1 MSTSLRVWYSA
12 VFAVG
17 AAAIVAGGVLAQPSS
32 ETASGHPVQAGV
44 VLVSTNPTV
53 SMKAR
58 ASDNQKWQSKFTPVM
73 GRLNDSLKAFNA
85 SAKSQDF
92 AAMQASCGRLGVAA
106 RDMGATL
113 PGPRKDLTAAIQGAV
128 DNFLAAGSKCD
139 TLTPEAG
146 QDAVAVGAHRRAER
160 GRRDAERISGHGQ
173 RRWARQTG
181 DPHRNALAAA
191 HADGWDLTRSPA
203 TVRLTVG

>member
-92 AAMQASCGRLGVAA
+92 AAMQESCGRLGVAA

-146 QDAVAVGAHRRAER
+146 QDAVQSVLTDVQNGVAAMQSASAVMA
-160 GRRDAERISGHGQ
+160 
-173 RRWARQTG
+173 
-181 DPHRNALAAA
+181 N
-191 HADGWDLTRSPA
+191 ADGPDKPETPIA
-203 TVRLTVG
+203 TPLPPHMPMGGI

>member
-17 AAAIVAGGVLAQPSS
+17 AAAIAAGGVLAQPPS
-32 ETASGHPVQAGV
+32 EMASGHPARAGV

-58 ASDNQKWQSKFTPVM
+58 SSDNQKWQSKFTAVM

-85 SAKSQDF
+85 AAKSQDF
-92 AAMQASCGRLGVAA
+92 AAMQESCGRLGIAA

-113 PGPRKDLTAAIQGAV
+113 PGPRKDLSAAIQGAV
-128 DNFLAAGSKCD
+128 DNFQAAGSKCG

-146 QDAVAVGAHRRAER
+146 QDAVQAVLTDVQNGVAGMQNASAVMANA
-160 GRRDAERISGHGQ
+160 DAPDAPETPI
-173 RRWARQTG
+173 ATPLP
-181 DPHRNALAAA
+181 PHMPM
-191 HADGWDLTRSPA
+191 G
-203 TVRLTVG
+203 GI

>member
-17 AAAIVAGGVLAQPSS
+17 ATAIAAGGMLAQPSS

-58 ASDNQKWQSKFTPVM
+58 ASDAQRWQSKFSAVM

-85 SAKSQDF
+85 SAKNQDF
-92 AAMQASCGRLGVAA
+92 AAMQESCGRLGIAA

-113 PGPRKDLTAAIQGAV
+113 PGPRKDLSDAIQGAV
-128 DNFLAAGSKCD
+128 DDFLAAGSKCG

-146 QDAVAVGAHRRAER
+146 QEAVQSVLTDVQNGVAAMQNASAVMA
-160 GRRDAERISGHGQ
+160 
-173 RRWARQTG
+173 
-181 DPHRNALAAA
+181 NANAPAAPE
-191 HADGWDLTRSPA
+191 TPVA
-203 TVRLTVG
+203 TPLRPRMPMGGI

>member
-58 ASDNQKWQSKFTPVM
+58 ASDNQKWQSKFAPVM

-92 AAMQASCGRLGVAA
+92 AAMQASCGRLGAAA

-146 QDAVAVGAHRRAER
+146 QDAVQSVLTDVQNGVAAMQSASAVMA
-160 GRRDAERISGHGQ
+160 
-173 RRWARQTG
+173 
-181 DPHRNALAAA
+181 N
-191 HADGWDLTRSPA
+191 ADGPDKPETPIA
-203 TVRLTVG
+203 TPLPPHMPMGGI